1 MDRSSDMYCPSLEAD
16 FHNLVNSAGETLVV
30 AKFGADWCEP
40 SHDLNAELEAL
51 ASQRKDVIFL
61 SVDVDECKELS

>member
-1 MDRSSDMYCPSLEAD
+1 MYCPSLEAD
-16 FHNLVNSAGETLVV
+16 FQNLVNSAGETLVV
-30 AKFGADWCEP
+30 AKFGADRSEP
-40 SHDLNAELEAL
+40 SNDLNAELEAL

>member
-1 MDRSSDMYCPSLEAD
+1 MQHPNNEAE
-16 FHNLVNSAGETLVV
+16 FQKLVNSAGDKLVV

-40 SHDLNAELEAL
+40 SNDLNAELEAI